1 MCFDCN
7 NVWVISLR
15 NNCYFL
21 VLLFSGEPAQTPVDF
36 NKFIHRSEAAGSNPW
51 VCSLCSDFSHKS
63 KYNVQNHIESK
74 HFPNSFIY
82 NCKFCGREFNF
93 RNTLNSHESKC
104 KNKIWARGLE
114 CISLS
119 FCTILTMSGMARLIS
134 KAAKTMSQVGS
145 IPQKPNSLD

>member
-104 KNKIWARGLE
+104 KNKIWARVLNTYLLV
-114 CISLS
+114 SVPYSS
-119 FCTILTMSGMARLIS
+119 FLFHNTDEERDRKVDFKGC
-134 KAAKTMSQVGS
+134 
-145 IPQKPNSLD
+145 